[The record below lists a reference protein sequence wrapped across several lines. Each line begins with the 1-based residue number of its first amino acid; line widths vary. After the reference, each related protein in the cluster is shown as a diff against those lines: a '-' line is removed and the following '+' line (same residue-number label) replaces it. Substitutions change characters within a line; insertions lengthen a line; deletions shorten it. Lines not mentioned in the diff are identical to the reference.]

1 MATEAVT
8 ANASVASSGLGLRYV
23 GDRVYGFSGT
33 HGNTT
38 AGETLFDFTS
48 GAGVI
53 VGEFVLNGAVRF
65 LYAQNGSNTAWQLS
79 FNGEVIALY
88 VTNSSSSAG
97 RGESQGFQRVII
109 PPFTRVVLE
118 ADSDEDN
125 AAELLTANF
134 HGRVYGVE

>member
-79 FNGEVIALY
+79 FNGEVTALY

-97 RGESQGFQRVII
+97 RGGVTRI
-109 PPFTRVVLE
+109 PEGNYSSL
-118 ADSDEDN
+118 
-125 AAELLTANF
+125 
-134 HGRVYGVE
+134 Y